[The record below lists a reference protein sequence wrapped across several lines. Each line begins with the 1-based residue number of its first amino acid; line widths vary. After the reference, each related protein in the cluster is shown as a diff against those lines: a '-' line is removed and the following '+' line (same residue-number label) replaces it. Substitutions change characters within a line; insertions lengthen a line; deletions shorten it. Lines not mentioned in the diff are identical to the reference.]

1 MNPTQTIAETLDRN
15 LTRPTEIVVFGA
27 AALLLD
33 RKFALR
39 MGGRTTNDI
48 DIIIPADRELKV
60 NTDREF
66 WRALDATNR
75 ELEPSGLYITHIFP
89 EREVALTPEWKQHT
103 VPLPQERLTKLN
115 LLRPRVLDLVISKMG
130 RGDAQDIA
138 DVRSMLRLH
147 REVTG
152 LEITAAQIAEAAKRA
167 SVSEVYRDIFPRACE
182 RIVAAA
188 REVALNPQHRPDDP
202 PRAAPDSRPG
212 PRMRL

>member
-1 MNPTQTIAETLDRN
+1 MNSTLTIAETLDRN
-15 LTRPTEIVVFGA
+15 LTRPTEVVVFGA

-33 RKFALR
+33 RKFAVR

-60 NTDREF
+60 NADREF
-66 WRALDATNR
+66 WRALETTNR
-75 ELEPSGLYITHIFP
+75 ELKPTGLYITHIFP

-103 VPLPQERLTKLN
+103 VPLPQDKLTKLN

-130 RGDAQDIA
+130 RGDAQDVA

-152 LEITAAQIAEAAKRA
+152 LEITSAQIADAAKRA
-167 SVSEVYRDIFPRACE
+167 SVPAIYREIFPRACE

-188 REVALNPQHRPDDP
+188 REMELSPRIRPDDP
-202 PRAAPDSRPG
+202 PRTTPGAEPG

>member
-1 MNPTQTIAETLDRN
+1 MNPAQIIAEALDRN
-15 LTRPTEIVVFGA
+15 LKLPTEVVVFGA

-33 RKFALR
+33 RKFAVR

-48 DIIIPADRELKV
+48 DIIIPANRELKV
-60 NTDREF
+60 NADREF
-66 WRALDATNR
+66 WRALETTNR

-103 VPLPQERLTKLN
+103 VPLHQEKLTKLN
-115 LLRPRVLDLVISKMG
+115 LLRPRMLDLVISKMG
-130 RGDAQDIA
+130 RGDAQDVA

-147 REVTG
+147 RDVTG

-167 SVSEVYRDIFPRACE
+167 SVPTVYREIFPHACE
-182 RIVAAA
+182 RIVAVA
-188 REVALNPQHRPDDP
+188 RELELTPHLRPENP
-202 PRAAPDSRPG
+202 PRTTQGPRPG